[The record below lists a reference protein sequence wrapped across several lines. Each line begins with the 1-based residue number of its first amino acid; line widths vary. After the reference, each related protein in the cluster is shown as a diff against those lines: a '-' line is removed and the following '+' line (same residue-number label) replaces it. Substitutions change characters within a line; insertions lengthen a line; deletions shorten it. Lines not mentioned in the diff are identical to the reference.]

1 MQQHLRFDIELREQ
15 TGIDRF
21 AGHEV
26 ARSLAVEEVQ
36 RWRNLCPRQWQ
47 TVGNGEESV
56 AVWRNDW
63 CKTDEGRRRGSSGSR
78 LGSAIGLTR
87 GRAVQLISC
96 GLFF

>member
-47 TVGNGEESV
+47 PVGNGEEL